1 MRLRLF
7 CLKLE
12 LEDKLL
18 VCNKYYLLQSLLSC
32 VKICT
37 SRKSKHYQKK
47 SNSIESRKNF
57 TAKSQKKQIEKQGG

>member
-1 MRLRLF
+1 M
-7 CLKLE
+7 E
-12 LEDKLL
+12 NDAL
-18 VCNKYYLLQSLLSC
+18 VNKTAEIQVYYLLQSPLSC

-57 TAKSQKKQIEKQGG
+57 TAKSQKQN